1 MIADYDPNHISG
13 MTTHLHYLKTYFSD
27 QNTVHLQ
34 KNATLKQIYKNN
46 VIWFRTERGFIKY
59 VLFCILFRKIIIY
72 DLPSFSWIEFKA
84 NRRSWIRIYLSL
96 FCFRLA
102 TKTAKIRVLSQLMQ
116 EYLINHFYIP
126 KGKIF
131 VLPIPVKIDIVH
143 KRNRNN
149 GKIHF
154 IYMGSNAV
162 WQGLSNLFKAFDQ
175 IESETD
181 YVLECY
187 GINHPNTKNI
197 CFHEAVSH
205 DQLIDI
211 VSNQIDVVV
220 IPREK
225 NEITETVMPLKYAE
239 AIYLNKYI
247 LVTDMKIFHEMKND
261 KVVFIKNNHVDTLI
275 EGIKSF
281 KNIFQSEFNV

>member
-1 MIADYDPNHISG
+1 MSLIS
-13 MTTHLHYLKTYFSD
+13 
-27 QNTVHLQ
+27 
-34 KNATLKQIYKNN
+34 
-46 VIWFRTERGFIKY
+46 
-59 VLFCILFRKIIIY
+59 
-72 DLPSFSWIEFKA
+72 
-84 NRRSWIRIYLSL
+84 
-96 FCFRLA
+96 FRLA
-102 TKTAKIRVLSQLMQ
+102 IKTAEIRVLSQLMQ
-116 EYLINHFYIP
+116 EYLIDHFYIP

-131 VLPIPVKIDIVH
+131 VLPIPVKIDIFPQ
-143 KRNRNN
+143 KIRNN

-162 WQGLSNLFKAFDQ
+162 WQGLSNLFKAFNQ

-197 CFHEAVSH
+197 YFHEAVSH

-247 LVTDMKIFHEMKND
+247 LVTEMKIFHEMKND

-281 KNIFQSEFNV
+281 KDIFQSESNV